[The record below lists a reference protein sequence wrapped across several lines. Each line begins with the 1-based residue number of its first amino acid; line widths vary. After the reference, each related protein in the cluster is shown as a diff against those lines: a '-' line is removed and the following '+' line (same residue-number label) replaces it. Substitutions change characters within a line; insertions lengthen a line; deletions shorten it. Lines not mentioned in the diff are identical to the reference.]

1 MKRTLRLLSL
11 LAATL
16 LLLAACSTAEEAG
29 ETTDSSTESLEEVVE
44 EESPPSGSV
53 EEPSEPV
60 ADTGDDT
67 AGSDQTIAALASE
80 TPELSQLT
88 SVLETAGLTSVLEEA
103 GPLTVFAPNNDA
115 FAELDLAELAADPA
129 QLTDILQYHVVEGA
143 VTSDQLEDGQTV
155 TTLQGGELTVS
166 IDGETVMVGDA
177 TVVQADIQAGNG
189 VIHVIDT
196 VPQP

>member
-1 MKRTLRLLSL
+1 MKRSLRLLSL

-29 ETTDSSTESLEEVVE
+29 ETTDSTTESLEEVVE

-67 AGSDQTIAALASE
+67 SGSDETIAALASE

-115 FAELDLAELAADPA
+115 FAELDLTELAADPT
-129 QLTDILQYHVVEGA
+129 QLTEILQYHVVEGA

-155 TTLQGGELTVS
+155 TTLQGDDLTIS
-166 IDGETVMVGDA
+166 IDGDTVMVGDA

-196 VPQP
+196 VLQP